1 MFNKMKYSK
10 AEKLAILALYK
21 DGCHSIADIT
31 EKFSVNSGT
40 IRAWKISY
48 EVNDEEGLEE
58 ALSWKKEIKIDLS
71 VERNC
76 N

>member
-1 MFNKMKYSK
+1 M
-10 AEKLAILALYK
+10 
-21 DGCHSIADIT
+21 ADIT
-31 EKFSVNSGT
+31 TKFSVNSGT

-48 EVNDEEGLEE
+48 EGNGEDGLEQ
-58 ALSWKKEIKIDLS
+58 ALSWKKGIKIDLS

>member
-1 MFNKMKYSK
+1 M
-10 AEKLAILALYK
+10 
-21 DGCHSIADIT
+21 ADIT
-31 EKFSVNSGT
+31 AKFSINSGT
-40 IRAWKISY
+40 IRAWKVNY
-48 EVNDEEGLEE
+48 EVNGEDGLEE

>member
-1 MFNKMKYSK
+1 MVLTF
-10 AEKLAILALYK
+10 YK
-21 DGCHSIADIT
+21 DGYHSIVDVTA
-31 EKFSVNSGT
+31 KFSVNSGA

-48 EVNDEEGLEE
+48 EVNGEDGLEE
-58 ALSWKKEIKIDLS
+58 VIYWIKIDLS